1 MVTIQELLSA
11 AKTGAGIP
19 SNYRL
24 ARVLGVSDNT
34 VGNWQ
39 HGRAF
44 PDDEMAARLAAMG
57 HLDPGAVVASM
68 HAQRASSEPQR
79 ALWSAMAKRLER
91 AAVAACVVLSLGAWT
106 GGPDGGALASTGDE
120 AHASAPSGLY
130 IMSTARRALRRLRDM
145 LHTFTR
151 GFVLIPA

>member
-24 ARVLGVSDNT
+24 ARVLGVTDNT
-34 VGNWQ
+34 LNRWQ
-39 HGRAF
+39 HARSF
-44 PDDEMAARLAAMG
+44 PDDQAAVRLAEMAGM
-57 HLDPGAVVASM
+57 DPGTVLASM
-68 HAQRASSEPQR
+68 HAQRATSEAQR

-91 AAVAACVVLSLGAWT
+91 AAVAACVVLSLGVWT